1 MANLKGAHPG
11 IENTARQTLD
21 HPMTFKILGEGL
33 RLFEG
38 WGLRDL
44 ANLRKRYR
52 DNLKSCFESFLKLK
66 NRNSKSGLLVLL
78 ILSIPA
84 QLFRNIS
91 MNRAKRLH

>member
-1 MANLKGAHPG
+1 
-11 IENTARQTLD
+11 
-21 HPMTFKILGEGL
+21 MTFEILGEGL

-44 ANLRKRYR
+44 ANLRKRYL

-66 NRNSKSGLLVLL
+66 NRNLKSGLVLL
-78 ILSIPA
+78 ILSIRMDHISFPSWLA